1 MVAFHFHTYININS
15 TSLGLR
21 ITLTAHFYP
30 CLNPIKH
37 LWIADH
43 GLKSKGSKLLGILKL
58 LAIFSNISAGSAC
71 LKDIMLQYI
80 SQNYNTARSKT
91 KIIDLTGQRQVAVK
105 SLKPRKSP
113 VNNPLINFKR
123 PCDLQLTLL
132 CLCYFCLFVADAVA
146 AGLEFLYPSWGIG
159 HFAEW

>member
-1 MVAFHFHTYININS
+1 MVAFHFQTYININS

-71 LKDIMLQYI
+71 LKDIMFQYI
-80 SQNYNTARSKT
+80 AQNYNTALSKI
-91 KIIDLTGQRQVAVK
+91 KIIDLTGQKQEAVK
-105 SLKPRKSP
+105 SLKPRKSL
-113 VNNPLINFKR
+113 VDNPLINFKR
-123 PCDLQLTLL
+123 PSDLQLTFLCVCFIFACFLPPQLL
-132 CLCYFCLFVADAVA
+132 P
-146 AGLEFLYPSWGIG
+146 G
-159 HFAEW
+159 